1 MAQGRIV
8 PLLCMQPPHVAG
20 VNLGKV
26 NMNTYDQHQ
35 LTARELDR
43 PDPCPSWAV
52 CLMSACMTVA
62 GVCVAVI
69 VAFAW

>member
-1 MAQGRIV
+1 MI
-8 PLLCMQPPHVAG
+8 
-20 VNLGKV
+20 
-26 NMNTYDQHQ
+26 NTYDRHQ

-43 PDPCPSWAV
+43 PDPCPTWAV

-62 GVCVAVI
+62 GVCVAAI